1 MRRAYGEVRDVDAA
15 GLDVVIEYG
24 LDDGGVHVLGEVGEQ
39 LAVGRG
45 QDFVLGAD
53 DALRL
58 LQRDGKHGESAIDG
72 AGDVIRV
79 GGSDGIG
86 LRLGCAS
93 KSKLKSGGG
102 VEAECRGKERQAGDK
117 HGGGRRCWS
126 EEDEA
131 AGQRQQF
138 EGALEEAATAAWM
151 TMLYGMSGGI
161 RG

>member
-1 MRRAYGEVRDVDAA
+1 MRRAYGKVRDVGAA

-53 DALRL
+53 DALGL
-58 LQRDGKHGESAIDG
+58 VQSDGKHGESAIDG
-72 AGDVIRV
+72 AGNLIRV

-102 VEAECRGKERQAGDK
+102 VEAECRGEDRQDGDK
-117 HGGGRRCWS
+117 HGGCRCWS
-126 EEDEA
+126 GEGEG
-131 AGQRQQF
+131 AGQKQQF
-138 EGALEEAATAAWM
+138 EGALALSRWRK
-151 TMLYGMSGGI
+151 LRLR